1 MSDFFTRL
9 AGRTLGAEPVVR
21 PDIPP
26 LIGSAPE
33 KDSAPRSAPES
44 SLAIIAAR
52 DATEPRMFDHSEKS
66 SRLQELRGA
75 LAGRR
80 QPAGADRPGHPADR
94 AFAAD
99 EPPRASTLGAFDAS
113 DISSLDDGVGE
124 RRNQFWKN
132 PAATEVA
139 SLFARH
145 EPVIA
150 PPAPQRIALSEPGA
164 FESFAAAPPAIHVSI
179 GRIEVRA
186 VTAPSRPNAPERRA
200 SARLSLE
207 QYLRERNEGRR

>member
-1 MSDFFTRL
+1 MSDFFSRL
-9 AGRTLGAEPVVR
+9 AQRTLGVEPVVR

-33 KDSAPRSAPES
+33 AGGAPPSAPES
-44 SLAIIAAR
+44 DLARIAGGE
-52 DATEPRMFDHSEKS
+52 ATEPRNFDRSENS
-66 SRLQELRGA
+66 LRVEKPHGP
-75 LAGRR
+75 LESRR
-80 QPAGADRPGHPADR
+80 QPAEAEQVFQPPADR

-99 EPPRASTLGAFDAS
+99 EPPSASLVSFEAR
-113 DISSLDDGVGE
+113 DISSADDGVGG
-124 RRNQFWKN
+124 RRAQFRKS

-145 EPVIA
+145 EAVIA
-150 PPAPQRIALSEPGA
+150 PPA

-179 GRIEVRA
+179 GRVEVRA
-186 VTAPSRPNAPERRA
+186 VTAPPRPSAPERRA
-200 SARLSLE
+200 AARLSLE